1 MNLRPAKVV
10 FWVALTVVLL
20 LLPIVAHPIE
30 YGSLT
35 MLPLG
40 AGFAVGRKI
49 ARFFHVHGHCADVL
63 LMSMMVI
70 LCLVQ
75 IVSMFVVTLAN
86 RRRTFFV
93 ALLVIVVLLLLDV
106 NGCRQ
111 SLNELKSIT

>member
-1 MNLRPAKVV
+1 MNLRIAKVV
-10 FWVALTVVLL
+10 FWVVLTVVLL

-30 YGSLT
+30 YGSLI

-40 AGFAVGRKI
+40 AGFAVARKI
-49 ARFFHVHGHCADVL
+49 ARVLHMHGHCADVL
-63 LMSMMVI
+63 IMCMMAV

-75 IVSMFVVTLAN
+75 IVSMFVITFTN

-93 ALLVIVVLLLLDV
+93 ALLVIVVLLLLDI

-111 SLNELKSIT
+111 SLNELKSIS